1 MFEGFAA
8 NKELIEKISPAV
20 ESGRIS
26 HCVLISGE
34 RGTGRNLF
42 ARMLAAEIV
51 AGENA
56 QLRQKLLEAEHERI
70 FTLDGENSKGK
81 TNVITIEQVRGLK
94 AQLSR
99 MAFAGGARAV
109 LIKNIENLNAASA
122 NALLKILEE
131 PPESTYFIMTATSVA
146 DVLPTVLSRAA
157 LYALAAASVDECAQF
172 IKAIPGYTPQH
183 AALPRFFG
191 GRIGLCAACIKN
203 KADMQ
208 LYLAAAAATAA
219 IEQGNAY
226 ELLKILAGYEKDRQA
241 AQALLLFV
249 SYGTVSAL
257 SAGAAA
263 GNNAKRLLAAG
274 KAAGAAAQSFAQ
286 NVGTKLILTAFAAK
300 AIS

>member
-42 ARMLAAEIV
+42 ARMLAAQIV

-99 MAFAGGARAV
+99 MAFAGGARARRRAQGRPSEGSDGAIGAIAV
-109 LIKNIENLNAASA
+109 FH
-122 NALLKILEE
+122 LL
-131 PPESTYFIMTATSVA
+131 S
-146 DVLPTVLSRAA
+146 
-157 LYALAAASVDECAQF
+157 
-172 IKAIPGYTPQH
+172 G
-183 AALPRFFG
+183 
-191 GRIGLCAACIKN
+191 
-203 KADMQ
+203 
-208 LYLAAAAATAA
+208 
-219 IEQGNAY
+219 
-226 ELLKILAGYEKDRQA
+226 
-241 AQALLLFV
+241 
-249 SYGTVSAL
+249 
-257 SAGAAA
+257 
-263 GNNAKRLLAAG
+263 
-274 KAAGAAAQSFAQ
+274 
-286 NVGTKLILTAFAAK
+286 
-300 AIS
+300 